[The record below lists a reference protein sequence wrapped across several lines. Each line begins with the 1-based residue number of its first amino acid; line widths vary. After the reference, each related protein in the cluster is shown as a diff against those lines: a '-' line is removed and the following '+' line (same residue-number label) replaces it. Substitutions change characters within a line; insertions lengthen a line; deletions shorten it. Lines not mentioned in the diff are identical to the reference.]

1 MAELAAEDLV
11 EIEAI
16 KQLKARYFR
25 LLDTKDWAE
34 FPGLFTSAAEMDV
47 SEDAGGVGLISGRD
61 RIAAFVERAVE
72 GTRTVHHGHM
82 PEIEL
87 TGAESARGVWA
98 MFDCVEFA
106 NGSGFRGYGHYV
118 ERYAKEDGEWRIA
131 ALRLTRLRVDRFTE
145 KGSFGGDS

>member
-1 MAELAAEDLV
+1 LAKLATDGLAD
-11 EIEAI
+11 IEAI

-25 LLDTKDWAE
+25 LLDTKDWAG
-34 FPGLFTSAAEMDV
+34 FPGLFTIDAEVDV
-47 SEDAGGVGLISGRD
+47 SEDAGDAGRVSGRD

-87 TGAESARGVWA
+87 TGVETARGVWA

-106 NGSGFRGYGHYV
+106 NGSGQRGYGHYF
-118 ERYAKEDGEWRIA
+118 ERYVKEDGVWRIA
-131 ALRLTRLRVDRFTE
+131 ALRLTRLRVERFAAEADR
-145 KGSFGGDS
+145 GGER